1 VKLVLADEAIDA
13 VLVIFSAPLSPHL
26 EGIVGAILGA
36 AAASTGKPLLASVLG
51 RQVVMGGSEGRVP
64 SFAFPESAVR
74 ALGRVGLYAEW
85 RRRPAGQVIQFGD
98 VDREAA
104 RRLVDRWLRD
114 TAEPVWLDP
123 TSAGQLLGAYGISAG
138 SSGPPAGVATV
149 VEVIEDRLFGPLIAF
164 GAGGLA
170 AELPG
175 DRAFRSL
182 PLTDLDAADLV
193 RTGPVARLLAGV
205 AGAPPANLPAL
216 EELLLRMA
224 QLADGVPEIVE
235 LVLDPVVAGP
245 ETATA
250 GSARVRLAPRPP
262 RPEQGLRRLR

>member
-1 VKLVLADEAIDA
+1 

-36 AAASTGKPLLASVLG
+36 AGASTGKPLLASVLG
-51 RQVVMGGSEGRVP
+51 RQVVMDGAERPVP
-64 SFAFPESAVR
+64 SFAFPESAIR
-74 ALGRVGLYAEW
+74 ALARVAGYAEW
-85 RRRPAGQVIQFGD
+85 RRRPAGQVVQFGD
-98 VDREAA
+98 VDRDAA
-104 RRLVDRWLRD
+104 RRLVDRWLHD
-114 TAEPVWLDP
+114 TAEPVWLDRV
-123 TSAGQLLGAYGISAG
+123 SGVQLLEAYGISAG
-138 SSGPPAGVATV
+138 ALGNPAGVATV
-149 VEVIEDRLFGPLIAF
+149 VEVIEDRLFGPLLAF

-205 AGAPPANLPAL
+205 SGAPPANLPAL
-216 EELLLRMA
+216 EELLLRVA
-224 QLADGVPEIVE
+224 QLADTVPEIAE
-235 LVLDPVVAGP
+235 MALDPVVAGP

-250 GSARVRLAPRPP
+250 NSIRVRLAPPP
-262 RPEQGLRRLR
+262 ARPEQGLRRLR